1 MPAELAMSID
11 FKHHRIRIHKKTL
24 HALGNPE
31 YVQLLVASEERALA
45 IARCDRSDPQS
56 HRLHWE
62 RLANGQSF
70 ELHSKPLMMN
80 LLKLRGDWRED
91 QTYRIRGAVAAAD
104 GAAVFNM
111 AESTRV

>member
-11 FKHHRIRIHKKTL
+11 FKHHRMRIHKKTL
-24 HALGNPE
+24 HAMGNPE
-31 YVQLLVASEERALA
+31 YVQVLVAPEERALA
-45 IARCDRSDPQS
+45 IMPCGRSNPRS

-70 ELHSKPLMMN
+70 ELHSKSLVRN
-80 LLKLRGDWRED
+80 LFELRGDW
-91 QTYRIRGAVAAAD
+91 QGGHTYRIRGAFAAPNR
-104 GAAVFNM
+104 GVVFNM